1 MYSCLPFPT
10 SVSSTKSSLDP
21 LDLVVGLANV
31 DELWLERSTSNKETI
46 NVVGLGFMSAKIL

>member
-10 SVSSTKSSLDP
+10 SVSSIKSSLDP
-21 LDLVVGLANV
+21 LDLVVGLANI

-46 NVVGLGFMSAKIL
+46 DVVGLGFMSAKIL